1 MKARII
7 TAVLAASALLFT
19 AEVNAQTIDKAAQDK
34 AVKEAK
40 AEAKQLEK
48 EGYKV
53 PVGKNA
59 MTEQFEE
66 SAKASAA
73 TDADGAPYYFMA
85 RATATGASYPAA
97 SMSASNAAKTDMAV
111 QVQKHI
117 SAILDNRVKKN
128 ATTADNAA
136 AVKSFVNASKS
147 VINNSLGS
155 AVKYV
160 EIYRTLDNGSTEA
173 MVTIGLDKRT
183 AVEAAVKAMKK
194 TLDEDAEDLIKELDG
209 IL

>member
-1 MKARII
+1 
-7 TAVLAASALLFT
+7 
-19 AEVNAQTIDKAAQDK
+19 
-34 AVKEAK
+34 
-40 AEAKQLEK
+40 
-48 EGYKV
+48 
-53 PVGKNA
+53 
-59 MTEQFEE
+59 
-66 SAKASAA
+66 
-73 TDADGAPYYFMA
+73 
-85 RATATGASYPAA
+85 
-97 SMSASNAAKTDMAV
+97 MSASNAAKTDMTA

>member
-59 MTEQFEE
+59 MTEQF
-66 SAKASAA
+66 
-73 TDADGAPYYFMA
+73 
-85 RATATGASYPAA
+85 
-97 SMSASNAAKTDMAV
+97 
-111 QVQKHI
+111 
-117 SAILDNRVKKN
+117 
-128 ATTADNAA
+128 
-136 AVKSFVNASKS
+136 
-147 VINNSLGS
+147 
-155 AVKYV
+155 
-160 EIYRTLDNGSTEA
+160 
-173 MVTIGLDKRT
+173 
-183 AVEAAVKAMKK
+183 
-194 TLDEDAEDLIKELDG
+194 
-209 IL
+209 